1 MTLLWIASK
10 NPGIAVNFRKE
21 DAMSGETMT
30 KYDELWAAIEAAQ
43 ETGDEAVLT
52 AAQQALQL
60 AIDQALTVTGLH
72 ELYHTVSQ
80 RIIDES
86 PLPMEYWTLF
96 VQSWDDLVEGDAK
109 AAHDVLLKVVES
121 LDKRLNEEAQ

>member
-1 MTLLWIASK
+1 
-10 NPGIAVNFRKE
+10 
-21 DAMSGETMT
+21 MSGETMT

-43 ETGDEAVLT
+43 ETSDEAVLT